1 MNYKYDV
8 EQECFVREDGLGK
21 KFWINSSEAHRIMSM
36 YSLGNSIGEI
46 RNKIEFVNARKVTE
60 STIVNFIKNVNN
72 GNIELSKAYPA
83 PIRMVESITD
93 SDRISKLEERV
104 TSLENIISEIK
115 SDCFCTCFAGES
127 KNVSN
132 MDKVKSWLR
141 L

>member
-72 GNIELSKAYPA
+72 GNIELNKDYPA

-104 TSLENIISEIK
+104 SNLEELFK
-115 SDCFCTCFAGES
+115 SHECEC
-127 KNVSN
+127 NVSN
-132 MDKVKSWLR
+132 VDKVKSWLR